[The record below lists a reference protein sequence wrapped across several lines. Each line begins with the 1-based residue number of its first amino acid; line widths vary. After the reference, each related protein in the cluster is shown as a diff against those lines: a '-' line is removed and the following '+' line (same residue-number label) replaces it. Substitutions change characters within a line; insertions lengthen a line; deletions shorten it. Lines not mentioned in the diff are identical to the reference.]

1 VPKLR
6 EDDDECLKGKDM
18 ETKCEKPP
26 LVPERIRRIDGQSFA
41 FLQHRFLR
49 DGFLCALSADEQR
62 LYLFLVLAA
71 DRSGMSFYHY
81 DRICSILEMV
91 GDDYIDARNGLI
103 KKDLIAFD
111 GSRFQVLSLPA
122 KPVYP
127 IASSARM
134 RVNVD
139 DEDCATIRA
148 EILSSLEQARRD
160 FR

>member
-1 VPKLR
+1 
-6 EDDDECLKGKDM
+6 M
-18 ETKCEKPP
+18 ESKCEKPP

-41 FLQHRFLR
+41 FLPHRFLR
-49 DGFLCALSADEQR
+49 DGFLCSLSADEQR

-71 DRSGMSFYHY
+71 DRLGMSFYHY

-91 GDDYIDARNGLI
+91 GDDYVDARNGLI

-127 IASSARM
+127 IANPTHARPEIGSK
-134 RVNVD
+134 D
-139 DEDCATIRA
+139 AATIRA
-148 EILSSLEQARRD
+148 TILSSLEQARRD
-160 FR
+160 AR